1 MSQPFIG
8 QLKIVAFN
16 FAPQGWAM
24 ANGQIM
30 PISQNS
36 ALFSL
41 VGTTYGGDGV
51 TTFRL
56 PDLQGRIPMHAT
68 ASFALGTSAGEEA
81 HTLSTS
87 EIPSHDHGLPA
98 QTGAASAGLAPVTG
112 NSFASSTTK
121 PYRSGGT
128 PVSLAAGSVGAAGLS
143 QPHDNRQPYLVLNFI
158 IALQGVFPSR
168 N

>member
-24 ANGQIM
+24 ANGQSL
-30 PISQNS
+30 PISQNT
-36 ALFSL
+36 ALFAL
-41 VGTTYGGDGV
+41 IGTIYGGDGV
-51 TTFRL
+51 TTFGL
-56 PDLQGRIPMHAT
+56 PNLQGRLPIHVAAT
-68 ASFALGTSAGEEA
+68 SALGTVGGEET
-81 HTLSTS
+81 HTLNAS
-87 EIPSHDHGLPA
+87 EMPSHDHGLPA
-98 QTGAASAGLAPVTG
+98 QTGAASAGLAPATG

-128 PVSLAAGSVGAAGLS
+128 PVALAAGSVAAAGGS

-158 IALQGVFPSR
+158 IALQGIFPSR